1 MNHTSWTMVSAF
13 ILIGGWIV
21 AHASFPHRASATA
34 VATAIASVD
43 WPPGPTSADAAVTF
57 DGVLVCLP
65 QREGGQQ
72 ALTLACAIGLHTAD
86 GKPYA
91 LENINPYLMA
101 GKAAI
106 GQHVK
111 VSGWL
116 RPNRDKS
123 YDAIGTINVTSV
135 NTRDPSEPAVNQ

>member
-1 MNHTSWTMVSAF
+1 MSHTSWNMVRIF
-13 ILIGGWIV
+13 ILIGGGIV
-21 AHASFPHRASATA
+21 AHASFPHRASATP

-43 WPPGPTSADAAVTF
+43 WPPGPTSAVAAVTF

-72 ALTLACAIGLHTAD
+72 ALTLACAIGLRTAQ

-91 LENINPYLMA
+91 LEDINPYLMA
-101 GKAAI
+101 EKAAI

-116 RPNRDKS
+116 RPNTDMR
-123 YDAIGTINVTSV
+123 YEAIGTINVTSV

>member
-1 MNHTSWTMVSAF
+1 MPFSR
-13 ILIGGWIV
+13 IV
-21 AHASFPHRASATA
+21 PRPTPAATA
-34 VATAIASVD
+34 MAPVD

-65 QREGGQQ
+65 RREGGQQ
-72 ALTLACAIGLHTAD
+72 ALTLACAIGLRTAD

-106 GQHVK
+106 GQDVE

-116 RPNRDKS
+116 RPNRDMR
-123 YDAIGTINVTSV
+123 YEAIGTIDVTSV